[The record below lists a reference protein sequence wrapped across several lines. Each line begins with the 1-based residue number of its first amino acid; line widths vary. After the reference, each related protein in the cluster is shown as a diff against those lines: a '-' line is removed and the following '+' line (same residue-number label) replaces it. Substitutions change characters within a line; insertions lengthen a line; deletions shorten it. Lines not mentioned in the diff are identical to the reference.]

1 MSNKRISALPE
12 KTTPATADLI
22 PIVDTANPNALSTKR
37 TTIGA
42 LLSLGGG
49 GGGGGP
55 GATGP
60 QGATGPRG
68 QTGPVGPVGSSGQ
81 NGPTGVTGPVG
92 ATGVSVIGATGPA
105 GSTGQP
111 GVTGATGLTGQT
123 GVSGATGI
131 AGPAG
136 PAGATGVQGPS
147 GPAGTGTADTFEFT
161 VTFNG
166 SAPQTISNLPTGW
179 GSSISSNDVTITHTV
194 GKQVKDVTY
203 WGYTAS
209 SGFWHARYPT
219 ASNELTMTE
228 GTKSS
233 AFRIRISNTVVSCDS
248 GGTARIVCFF

>member
-22 PIVDTANPNALSTKR
+22 PIVDTANPNDLSTKR

-42 LLSLGGG
+42 LLALGGG
-49 GGGGGP
+49 GSGGGP

-68 QTGPVGPVGSSGQ
+68 QTGPIGPIGTSGQ
-81 NGPTGVTGPVG
+81 NGATGVAGPAG
-92 ATGVSVIGATGPA
+92 ATGVSVIGATGPTGVTGSQ
-105 GSTGQP
+105 GSTGVTGPTGQA
-111 GVTGATGLTGQT
+111 GVTGATGLTGP
-123 GVSGATGI
+123 SGATG
-131 AGPAG
+131 PA
-136 PAGATGVQGPS
+136 GPS
-147 GPAGTGTADTFEFT
+147 GPAGLGTADTFEFT

-166 SAPQTISNLPTGW
+166 SAPQTISNLPIGW

-209 SGFWHARYPT
+209 SDLWHARYPT

>member
-49 GGGGGP
+49 GGGGGGP

-68 QTGPVGPVGSSGQ
+68 QTGPIGPVGSSGE
-81 NGPTGVTGPVG
+81 NGATGVTGPVG
-92 ATGVSVIGATGPA
+92 ATGVSVIGATGPTGVTGPQGVTGVTGPA
-105 GSTGQP
+105 GQS
-111 GVTGATGLTGQT
+111 GVTGATG
-123 GVSGATGI
+123 I
-131 AGPAG
+131 AG

-166 SAPQTISNLPTGW
+166 SAPQTISNLPAGW

-194 GKQVKDVTY
+194 GRQVKDVTY

-209 SGFWHARYPT
+209 SDLGHARYPT